1 MEVKEFIKGQLD
13 GADQAIK
20 RVMETL
26 TQEEIAWQPKSGCNP
41 IGLILF
47 HIYQDGRRIYQSHG
61 EWQRKSSGR
70 RINGMRSSACRPTKP
85 APIIRSEQVDAFK
98 VPKLQAIVDY
108 GAAVRKD
115 TLAYL
120 DTLKP
125 ADFDKKIEMRFGPMP
140 LAIVFSILVSHAA
153 PHTGEMSYIRGLKR
167 GMDK

>member
-1 MEVKEFIKGQLD
+1 MEVKEFLKSQLD
-13 GADQAIK
+13 GADMAIK

-26 TQEEIAWQPKSGCNP
+26 TQEEIAWQPKSGCNS

-47 HIYQDGRRIYQSHG
+47 HIYKTEDSFIHAMLQQKKELWETEKWYEKLGLPVT
-61 EWQRKSSGR
+61 EA
-70 RINGMRSSACRPTKP
+70 SAHYTV
-85 APIIRSEQVDAFK
+85 EQVDAFK
-98 VPKLQAIVDY
+98 VPKLKAILDY
-108 GAAVRKD
+108 GAVVRKA

-140 LAIVFSILVSHAA
+140 LAMVFSILVSHAA
-153 PHTGEMSYIRGLKR
+153 SHTGEMSYIRGLKR

>member
-13 GADQAIK
+13 GADMGIK
-20 RVMETL
+20 RVIDTL
-26 TQEEIAWQPKSGCNP
+26 TQEEISWQPKSGCNA

-47 HIYQDGRRIYQSHG
+47 HIYKTEDGF
-61 EWQRKSSGR
+61 
-70 RINGMRSSACRPTKP
+70 INAMLQKKKELWETDKWYEKLGLPVTEASAHYTV
-85 APIIRSEQVDAFK
+85 EQVDAFK
-98 VPKLQAIVDY
+98 VPKLQAILDY
-108 GAAVRKD
+108 SVAVRKA

-140 LAIVFSILVSHAA
+140 LAMVFSILVSHAA
-153 PHTGEMSYIRGLKR
+153 SHTGEMSYIRGLKR